1 MLRMPAIYNQ
11 LDVQFQYPENWAVT
25 DEQKSGWPRSV
36 TLQSPGTVFWTLHI
50 YPASSAPADLTS
62 QAVQAMA
69 EEYQGLESEPVRCEL
84 AGYEASGFNMDFEC
98 LDLIVR
104 ARVLQIRHGQHVF
117 LVLCQ
122 GEDSEFERLEPVLL
136 AMTTSLLMGK

>member
-1 MLRMPAIYNQ
+1 MTASYSQ
-11 LDVQFQYPENWAVT
+11 FDVQFQYPENWSVT

-36 TLQSPGTVFWTLHI
+36 TVQSPGTVFWSLHV
-50 YPASSAPADLTS
+50 YPASSAPANLAN

-69 EEYQGLESEPVRCEL
+69 EEYQGLEAEPVRCEL
-84 AGYEASGFNMDFEC
+84 AGHDAPGFSMDFEY

-104 ARVLQIRHGQHVF
+104 ARVLQIQHGQHVF

-136 AMTTSLLMGK
+136 AITTSLLLGK